1 VGAVSILDADPDLA
15 DGLPESEREEAVRHL
30 VAPAFELPAGPW
42 APGELGRQCGD
53 AFGLLVLNGVV
64 SRTLTLAGRTTGE
77 LLGSGDVLRPWEGDE
92 AMPPVPCEVH
102 WMVHSPMR
110 LALLDR
116 RFVATATRWPTVIA
130 ALAHR
135 TVRRSHAL
143 SLQLALGQVPRVEG
157 RLLLL
162 FWRLAERWGRMTPD
176 GIVVP
181 LKLTHETLGALVA
194 ARRPS
199 VTSALGR
206 LADAGL
212 LRRGE
217 GGGWLLARG
226 AEARLGEFLVA
237 QESPEA
243 VKPPAGRARA
253 ASPAR

>member
-1 VGAVSILDADPDLA
+1 VGAVAILDADPDLA
-15 DGLPESEREEAVRHL
+15 DGLSEAEREEALRHL
-30 VAPAFELPAGPW
+30 VAPGFEVPAGPW
-42 APGELGRQCGD
+42 VPDDLGRQCAD
-53 AFGLLVLNGVV
+53 AFGLLVLHGVM

-77 LLGSGDVLRPWEGDE
+77 LLGSGDVLRPWDGDE
-92 AMPPVPCEVH
+92 AMLPVACEVQWTMH
-102 WMVHSPMR
+102 TPTR

-116 RFVATATRWPTVIA
+116 RFVSAAARWPQVLA
-130 ALAHR
+130 ALANR
-135 TVRRSHAL
+135 AVRRSRAL

-162 FWRLAERWGRMTPD
+162 FWRLAERWGRMTPE

-217 GGGWLLARG
+217 GGGWLLERG
-226 AEARLGEFLVA
+226 VEDRLGEFLVA
-237 QESPEA
+237 QESDR
-243 VKPPAGRARA
+243 VKRPAGRARA
-253 ASPAR
+253 GSPAR